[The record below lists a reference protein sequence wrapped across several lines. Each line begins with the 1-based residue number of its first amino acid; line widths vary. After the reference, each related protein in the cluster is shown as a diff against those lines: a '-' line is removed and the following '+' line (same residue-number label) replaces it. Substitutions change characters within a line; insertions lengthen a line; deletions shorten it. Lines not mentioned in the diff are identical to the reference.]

1 MTRHALHAAPAPH
14 SSSQSC
20 PPACGG
26 LAQLPGSHGGALPG
40 PFSSRSPLT
49 RTGPNLAVFLAGW
62 GRKARQW
69 WPRQADFI
77 GDLIG
82 AACVL
87 ALPFLLL
94 FGVFLT

>member
-1 MTRHALHAAPAPH
+1 MTRHSLHPAPNPH
-14 SSSQSC
+14 FPSQSR
-20 PPACGG
+20 PPARGG

-49 RTGPNLAVFLAGW
+49 RTGPSLAVFLAGW

-69 WPRQADFI
+69 WPRPADFI
-77 GDLIG
+77 GDFIG
-82 AACVL
+82 EASVL

-94 FGVFLT
+94 FGEFLT